1 MKRDPKLWAALSY
14 VLGLLS
20 GIIVLTLEKDD
31 VYVRF
36 HATQSVL
43 AFSAIALLYLLL
55 PTIPVVGGFR
65 GIMVLFTVA
74 VSALWVLLMVKAIQG
89 EAYRLPYLG
98 DIAHAMSSK

>member
-55 PTIPVVGGFR
+55 PTIPVVGGFT